1 MNRIL
6 ALAIVTGFSVLC
18 LPGYAHHSMTMF
30 DMTKQV
36 TISGV
41 VKEFQYVNP
50 HSWLIVEASN
60 EDGTTTNW
68 GFEGPGP
75 SSLIRAGIPRS
86 ALSPGTAIT
95 IVGHP
100 MHDGRSAAIW
110 IRATRDKDGKQFA
123 PSDSGE
129 FPELLGE

>member
-1 MNRIL
+1 MNK
-6 ALAIVTGFSVLC
+6 IVTSTIVGLFGVLC

-30 DMTKQV
+30 DMTKEV
-36 TISGV
+36 TITGV

-86 ALSPGTAIT
+86 ALSPGTRVT
-95 IVGHP
+95 MVGHP
-100 MHDGRSAAIW
+100 THDGRSAAVW
-110 IRATRDKDGKQFA
+110 LRATREEDGKVFSPA
-123 PSDSGE
+123 DSGE
-129 FPELLGE
+129 FEFPCG